1 MDSDEKGDII
11 ANTMELVSNINEL
24 VVDNHKML
32 DVLAIILYTMN
43 YNQTMQFKQ
52 LDKLQELYDGNLK
65 NIFIVDKKII
75 QIDQSTQKIIESLS
89 LVKENQDIYDAVDA

>member
-1 MDSDEKGDII
+1 
-11 ANTMELVSNINEL
+11 
-24 VVDNHKML
+24 ML
-32 DVLAIILYTMN
+32 DVWAIILYTMN

-52 LDKLQELYDGNLK
+52 LDKLHDLYDDNLK
-65 NIFIVDKKII
+65 NIFIVFKKII